1 LSNGIVQS
9 SSSLTGA
16 TTSAKGSKRGK
27 GAKGAAARPGSSER
41 AAAAPVVD
49 DSPVLEAQDVLD
61 APALNA
67 IDNTVEASKSEPKM
81 KKAKSSGL
89 SSAIDGFL
97 NLISSVPFGIILLVL
112 LIIACM
118 IGMLI
123 QQKELE
129 SFAAYYAEL
138 TPSEKLVYGNLG
150 FFDIY
155 HAWYF
160 NLLLLLLS
168 LNIILASI
176 DHFPAAWSHFRRKK
190 LTASPVFAMAQRFKD
205 QVELPN
211 LERQQLV
218 ERAAAAARALKF
230 KVRITDKDDRTTVFA
245 ERGVWN
251 RLGAYAVHVGLLT
264 IFFGGFMTSRGFTG
278 SVFITPEELS
288 DKIKMN
294 VFNVENATTEY
305 AVTTRDIQLPFTLE
319 GLDFA
324 HKPIKKEGSISSS
337 NTLDWLTWVRI
348 HDTANGKTTDALIH
362 MNKPYDYEGYRFFQA
377 NYIPYGSARS
387 IKLSVTPA
395 TGGAAQELT
404 IPRNGSATLADGTK
418 VKYADFNPAFSVNS
432 QGEPEAPRLPAEDY
446 VNPAARLIYVKANG
460 EEKSLW
466 AFTPDFLKQIAG
478 APFLRS
484 KLLDSGPY
492 QFALTDFEKV
502 PVSSGLQIQYDP
514 GAKIVY
520 VGFGILCLT
529 LVLVFFFSHQRLWIV
544 IEDGKVFLGGDANR
558 NRLGFEDRAKKVTAL
573 IREPKTA
580 N

>member
-16 TTSAKGSKRGK
+16 TTSAKGAKKGK
-27 GAKGAAARPGSSER
+27 GAKGSAKASER
-41 AAAAPVVD
+41 SAAAPVVD
-49 DSPVLEAQDVLD
+49 EATVRDALNA

-67 IDNTVEASKSEPKM
+67 IDDTVEASNSEPKP
-81 KKAKSSGL
+81 KKAKASGL

-129 SFAAYYAEL
+129 SFAGYYAEL
-138 TPSEKLVYGNLG
+138 TPSEKIVYGNLG

-155 HAWYF
+155 HSWYF

-190 LTASPVFAMAQRFKD
+190 LTASPIFAMAQRFKE

-218 ERAAAAARALKF
+218 ERAAVAARALKF

-251 RLGAYAVHVGLLT
+251 RFGAYVVHIGLLT
-264 IFFGGFMTSRGFTG
+264 IFFGGFMSSRGYTG
-278 SVFITPEELS
+278 QIWITPEELS
-288 DKIKMN
+288 DKLKMN

-305 AVTTRDIQLPFTLE
+305 AVTTRDVQLPFTLE
-319 GLDFA
+319 GLDLE
-324 HKPIKKEGSISSS
+324 HKPIKKEGSISPS

-348 HDTANGKTTDALIH
+348 HDSVNGKTTDALIH
-362 MNKPYDYEGYRFFQA
+362 MNKPYDYEGYRLFQA
-377 NYIPYGSARS
+377 NYYPLGSARS

-395 TGGAAQELT
+395 AGGAVQEIT
-404 IPRNGSATLADGTK
+404 IQRNGSATLADGTK
-418 VKYADFNPAFSVNS
+418 VKYTEFNPVFSINS
-432 QGEPEAPRLPAEDY
+432 QGEPEAPRLPADDY
-446 VNPAARLIYVKANG
+446 INPAAHIIYVKPNG

-466 AFTPDFLKQIAG
+466 AFNSDFLRQISN

-484 KLLDSGPY
+484 KLIDSGPY
-492 QFALTDFEKV
+492 QFTLTDFEKV
-502 PVSSGLQIQYDP
+502 PLSHGLQVQYDP

-520 VGFGILCLT
+520 VGFGILCMT
-529 LVLVFFFSHQRLWIV
+529 LVAVFFFSHQRLWIV

-558 NRLGFEDRAKKVTAL
+558 NRLGFEDRAKKVSAL